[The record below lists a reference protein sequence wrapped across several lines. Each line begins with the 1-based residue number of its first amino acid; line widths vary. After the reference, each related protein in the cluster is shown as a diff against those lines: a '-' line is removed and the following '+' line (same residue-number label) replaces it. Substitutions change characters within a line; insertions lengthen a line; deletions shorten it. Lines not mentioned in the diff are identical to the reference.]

1 MRIRSAMDPYERV
14 LSCTVGSTASFGRQ
28 VRAPA
33 VCPQN
38 SVESPRTPPHSR
50 RIVSCACAGPVG
62 RAPTVAKELAE
73 SAALSSLAS
82 YSAARCTAQLLTRQ
96 ALVRR
101 AEAILFGLDQ
111 AYQPSGL
118 PRVAPVV
125 TFQLMECADD
135 AIKALFAAD
144 GAGLKGK
151 VSKKKALA
159 QLLCDMVGAP
169 MLSPEEA
176 EAAGARVSTRLV
188 NMGKE
193 DAAAAKAE
201 ARAARGS
208 DDAAVAAVLERVV
221 GMLERRGAVYAGF
234 LPEMSTP
241 PPPPPAP
248 TPRGIEGWEERAF
261 VRRVMESGG
270 SGGRA
275 PRDPLATEYL
285 VGRIRELEKR
295 VEELESKVKDAE
307 DDRKSEKE
315 ISIRRQV
322 EAPEYCRKAAM
333 SAEDAHII
341 LELAS
346 RCGKRIHQAYVQ
358 MAETAFSRDAWEE
371 DRANK
376 SDWLDALRDVSHF
389 RFLWAPSALRYW
401 SGMEEVEENYTAL
414 RERLA
419 AALDKPFT
427 RVDLGSL
434 LPGWE
439 WQDPETGSWD
449 GVPPGS
455 GERV

>member
-1 MRIRSAMDPYERV
+1 MVRMRIRSAMDPYERV

-101 AEAILFGLDQ
+101 AEAIFFGLDQ

-118 PRVAPVV
+118 PRVAQVV

-176 EAAGARVSTRLV
+176 ESAGARVYTRLV

-208 DDAAVAAVLERVV
+208 DDAAVAAL
-221 GMLERRGAVYAGF
+221 LARRRHAGAARRRLLGLPARDEHASAAASRPSF
-234 LPEMSTP
+234 LPAPRHPARRPVAVASQP
-241 PPPPPAP
+241 SVRYCQRRPQAAPSLPAP
-248 TPRGIEGWEERAF
+248 PC
-261 VRRVMESGG
+261 RR
-270 SGGRA
+270 
-275 PRDPLATEYL
+275 
-285 VGRIRELEKR
+285 
-295 VEELESKVKDAE
+295 
-307 DDRKSEKE
+307 
-315 ISIRRQV
+315 
-322 EAPEYCRKAAM
+322 
-333 SAEDAHII
+333 
-341 LELAS
+341 
-346 RCGKRIHQAYVQ
+346 
-358 MAETAFSRDAWEE
+358 W
-371 DRANK
+371 
-376 SDWLDALRDVSHF
+376 
-389 RFLWAPSALRYW
+389 
-401 SGMEEVEENYTAL
+401 
-414 RERLA
+414 
-419 AALDKPFT
+419 
-427 RVDLGSL
+427 
-434 LPGWE
+434 
-439 WQDPETGSWD
+439 
-449 GVPPGS
+449 
-455 GERV
+455 

>member
-1 MRIRSAMDPYERV
+1 M
-14 LSCTVGSTASFGRQ
+14 
-28 VRAPA
+28 
-33 VCPQN
+33 
-38 SVESPRTPPHSR
+38 
-50 RIVSCACAGPVG
+50 
-62 RAPTVAKELAE
+62 
-73 SAALSSLAS
+73 
-82 YSAARCTAQLLTRQ
+82 
-96 ALVRR
+96 
-101 AEAILFGLDQ
+101 
-111 AYQPSGL
+111 
-118 PRVAPVV
+118 V

-221 GMLERRGAVYAGF
+221 GMLERRGAIYSGF
-234 LPEMSTP
+234 LPETSTP

-322 EAPEYCRKAAM
+322 EAHEYCRKAAM
-333 SAEDAHII
+333 SAEDAHIL

-371 DRANK
+371 DRAIK
-376 SDWLDALRDVSHF
+376 GDWLAALEDVSHF

>member
-1 MRIRSAMDPYERV
+1 MRIRSAMDPYER
-14 LSCTVGSTASFGRQ
+14 
-28 VRAPA
+28 
-33 VCPQN
+33 
-38 SVESPRTPPHSR
+38 
-50 RIVSCACAGPVG
+50 
-62 RAPTVAKELAE
+62 
-73 SAALSSLAS
+73 
-82 YSAARCTAQLLTRQ
+82 AARRPWPKSWQR

-176 EAAGARVSTRLV
+176 EAAGAR
-188 NMGKE
+188 
-193 DAAAAKAE
+193 
-201 ARAARGS
+201 
-208 DDAAVAAVLERVV
+208 
-221 GMLERRGAVYAGF
+221 RRGAIYSGF
-234 LPEMSTP
+234 LPETSTP

-295 VEELESKVKDAE
+295 VEELEFKVKDA
-307 DDRKSEKE
+307 DDHSKSVQEV
-315 ISIRRQV
+315 SILRQA
-322 EAPEYCRKAAM
+322 EAQEYCRKAAM
-333 SAEDAHII
+333 SAEDAHIL

-371 DRANK
+371 DRAIK
-376 SDWLDALRDVSHF
+376 SDWLDALEDVSHF

-401 SGMEEVEENYTAL
+401 SGMEEVEESYTAL

>member
-101 AEAILFGLDQ
+101 AEAIFFGLDQ

-159 QLLCDMVGAP
+159 QLLCDMIGAP
-169 MLSPEEA
+169 MLSPDEA
-176 EAAGARVSTRLV
+176 ESAGARVATRLV

-201 ARAARGS
+201 ARAS
-208 DDAAVAAVLERVV
+208 KSL
-221 GMLERRGAVYAGF
+221 
-234 LPEMSTP
+234 T
-241 PPPPPAP
+241 
-248 TPRGIEGWEERAF
+248 
-261 VRRVMESGG
+261 
-270 SGGRA
+270 GRL
-275 PRDPLATEYL
+275 R
-285 VGRIRELEKR
+285 
-295 VEELESKVKDAE
+295 
-307 DDRKSEKE
+307 
-315 ISIRRQV
+315 
-322 EAPEYCRKAAM
+322 AM
-333 SAEDAHII
+333 S
-341 LELAS
+341 
-346 RCGKRIHQAYVQ
+346 G
-358 MAETAFSRDAWEE
+358 
-371 DRANK
+371 
-376 SDWLDALRDVSHF
+376 
-389 RFLWAPSALRYW
+389 
-401 SGMEEVEENYTAL
+401 
-414 RERLA
+414 RERL
-419 AALDKPFT
+419 L
-427 RVDLGSL
+427 S
-434 LPGWE
+434 
-439 WQDPETGSWD
+439 DPTM
-449 GVPPGS
+449 P
-455 GERV
+455 R

>member
-1 MRIRSAMDPYERV
+1 M
-14 LSCTVGSTASFGRQ
+14 
-28 VRAPA
+28 
-33 VCPQN
+33 
-38 SVESPRTPPHSR
+38 
-50 RIVSCACAGPVG
+50 
-62 RAPTVAKELAE
+62 
-73 SAALSSLAS
+73 
-82 YSAARCTAQLLTRQ
+82 
-96 ALVRR
+96 
-101 AEAILFGLDQ
+101 
-111 AYQPSGL
+111 
-118 PRVAPVV
+118 V

-159 QLLCDMVGAP
+159 QLLCDMIGAP
-169 MLSPEEA
+169 MLSPDEA
-176 EAAGARVSTRLV
+176 ESAGARVATRLV

-221 GMLERRGAVYAGF
+221 GMLERRGAVYPGF
-234 LPEMSTP
+234 LPETSTP

-295 VEELESKVKDAE
+295 VEELEFKVKDA
-307 DDRKSEKE
+307 DDHSKSVQEV
-315 ISIRRQV
+315 SILRQA
-322 EAPEYCRKAAM
+322 EAQEYCRKAAM
-333 SAEDAHII
+333 SAEDAHIL

-371 DRANK
+371 DRAIK
-376 SDWLDALRDVSHF
+376 SDWLAALEDVSHF

-401 SGMEEVEENYTAL
+401 SGMEEVEESYTAL

-427 RVDLGSL
+427 RVDLRSL
-434 LPGWE
+434 LPDWE
-439 WQDPETGSWD
+439 WKDPETGSWD